1 MTPLPLVIA
10 LCTTGEDTMVL
21 STRIAS
27 WAVTGGEVGFVAVI
41 FASWVV
47 SVANAAAPALSRSKL
62 TCHPCCPPLV
72 ACDAEMKIA
81 VAFDR
86 LAPVMTTGPHWYLAS
101 VPSSKIPLLLTSL
114 YVQMSP
120 FWGSSVL
127 SLMSAYLVL
136 SAAVCPGPTTC
147 RTGRSSSRAVL
158 PMISISFA
166 WLTACALAAAASLV
180 VKHPRRLPWEVN
192 AHHCDPTCRTV
203 PGDPTPGSC
212 TWITLLPR
220 REMSA
225 SAPPTHAAS

>member
-1 MTPLPLVIA
+1 
-10 LCTTGEDTMVL
+10 MVL

-41 FASWVV
+41 FASLVV
-47 SVANAAAPALSRSKL
+47 SVADPSAPALSRSKL

-114 YVQMSP
+114 YVQLSP

-127 SLMSAYLVL
+127 SLMSAYLVV
-136 SAAVCPGPTTC
+136 SAAVCPGAM
-147 RTGRSSSRAVL
+147 TGTVRRASTGVG
-158 PMISISFA
+158 F
-166 WLTACALAAAASLV
+166 
-180 VKHPRRLPWEVN
+180 R
-192 AHHCDPTCRTV
+192 
-203 PGDPTPGSC
+203 
-212 TWITLLPR
+212 LLPLGW
-220 REMSA
+220 
-225 SAPPTHAAS
+225 